1 MTEKRRREEHLKGRE
16 NGLIKVM
23 VRRSLINETRINKS
37 RNKKEE
43 VSKRRVL
50 EEILQKKKKSGNCY
64 MDCWGKLKLK
74 EIRM

>member
-1 MTEKRRREEHLKGRE
+1 
-16 NGLIKVM
+16 M

-50 EEILQKKKKSGNCY
+50 EEILQKKKKFRVIVIWIVGQI
-64 MDCWGKLKLK
+64 K
-74 EIRM
+74 IRGGPYVTGIKRT